1 MSVASARVGL
11 VVNPYAAAG
20 RAPATAAELA
30 TLVRRRGHQVVHLS
44 DTTPGRALGRARAAV
59 AGGDVDVLLVA
70 GGDGTTHLGVNACA
84 GTDVPLLALGQGTGN
99 DIVEQWGLPLGD
111 PEGVVALLD
120 EGSLRP
126 VDAVHVTGEGTADRP
141 WYGGVLYGG
150 FDSVVNERAN
160 RWSWPRGRARYTL
173 AVLRE
178 LPLFRPISYSIDVDG
193 RRLETEAML
202 VAVANTSSYGGGMRI
217 CPDAVFDDGQLDV
230 LVLHEVNRAE
240 FLRVFP
246 RVFTGAHVTHPA
258 VQLLRGRRVSL
269 TAEGVVAYADGERF
283 ATPPLTCEVV
293 PGAVRVMGPSTPSHR
308 AGGEVAAARG

>member
-1 MSVASARVGL
+1 VSGLGSRVGL

-20 RAPATAAELA
+20 TAPATAAQLA
-30 TLVRRRGHQVVHLS
+30 TMVRRRGHRVVHLS

-59 AGGDVDVLLVA
+59 RQGDVDVLLVA
-70 GGDGTTHLGVNACA
+70 GGDGTTHLGINACA

-99 DIVEQWGLPLGD
+99 DIVEQWGLPLMD

-120 EGSLRP
+120 DGSLRP
-126 VDAVHVTGEGTADRP
+126 VDAVHVTGEGTEDRP

-173 AVLRE
+173 AMLRE
-178 LPLFRPISYSIDVDG
+178 LPVFRPISYSIEVDG
-193 RRLETEAML
+193 RPFETEAML

-217 CPDAVFDDGQLDV
+217 CPEAAYDDGLLDV

-246 RVFTGAHVTHPA
+246 RVFSGAHVGHPA

-269 TAEGVVAYADGERF
+269 RAEGVVAYADGERF
-283 ATPPLTCEVV
+283 AAPPLTCEVV
-293 PGAVRVMGPSTPSHR
+293 PGAVRLMGPSPASHR
-308 AGGEVAAARG
+308 TGGEVAAVRG